1 MPIVLRTVVHA
12 QDISLLQQRG
22 QAWYEKFE
30 EVETDEVISYVGRR
44 RLWQFKSLQ
53 LQVHVTIPEGTYEQQ
68 CKKLN

>member
-1 MPIVLRTVVHA
+1 M
-12 QDISLLQQRG
+12 LQQRG

-30 EVETDEVISYVGRR
+30 EVETDDVISYVGRR
-44 RLWQFKSLQ
+44 RLWQFKSFQ